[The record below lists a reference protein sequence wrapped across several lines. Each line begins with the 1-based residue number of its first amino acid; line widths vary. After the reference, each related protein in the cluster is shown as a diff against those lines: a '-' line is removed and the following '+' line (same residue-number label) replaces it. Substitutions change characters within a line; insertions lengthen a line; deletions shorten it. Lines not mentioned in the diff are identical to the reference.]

1 MGVWRGPR
9 GEEFRALCTRLM
21 GIVMSQDKWIGMFVA
36 AAEIIHRDERQ
47 EAEMFL
53 EPGRPL

>member
-1 MGVWRGPR
+1 
-9 GEEFRALCTRLM
+9 M